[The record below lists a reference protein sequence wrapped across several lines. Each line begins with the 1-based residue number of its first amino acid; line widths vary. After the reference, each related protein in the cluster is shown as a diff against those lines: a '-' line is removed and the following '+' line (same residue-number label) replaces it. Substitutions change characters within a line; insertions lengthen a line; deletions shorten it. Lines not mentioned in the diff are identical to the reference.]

1 MLKPGYVRGW
11 TSKLY
16 KQANSLAACMELD
29 ATHDSDTAVGGINA
43 AGFAFFEAQTKKD
56 VELISKR
63 AVPIEEVI

>member
-1 MLKPGYVRGW
+1 MDIQIVQTG
-11 TSKLY
+11 KLFG
-16 KQANSLAACMELD
+16 SLELD